1 MSQPAV
7 KVRRP
12 TQEDIEILAANLRD
26 QDLAECQAAGH
37 TDMLKVIANGV
48 AMSTMCWAAFVDGRL
63 ACIFGVAPHGSM
75 LSERGIPWLLGTS
88 EIKKHRRV
96 FVRLSRPYIDE
107 MLRAYPYLF
116 NAVHARNTVA
126 MRWLKH
132 MGFKLYAAVQVEGGE
147 MFHPFEL
154 RA

>member
-12 TQEDIEILAANLRD
+12 TPEDIEILAANLRD

-37 TDMLKVIANGV
+37 TDMLEVIANGV

-63 ACIFGVAPHGSM
+63 ACIFGVAPYGSM
-75 LSERGIPWLLGTS
+75 LSERGVPWLLGTR
-88 EIKKHRRV
+88 EIKTHRRV
-96 FVRLSRPYIDE
+96 FMRLSRPYIAE
-107 MLRAYPYLF
+107 MLSAYPYLF

-132 MGFKLYAAVQVEGGE
+132 MGFKLHAAVQVESGE